1 MSEAIKS
8 KKSQSI
14 NYSIDTV
21 RAYLQQIGKI
31 PLLTLEQELILG
43 TQIRAMMTLLEK
55 KKAEEAILKR
65 QLNLTEWANLV
76 QMNSSEIN
84 KVIKI
89 GQQAKQKMIEANLR
103 LVVTVAQKYQKR
115 GLDFLDL
122 IQEGNLGLEQGV
134 EKFDPTK
141 GYKLSTYAYW
151 WIRQAITRAIA
162 QKARTVRLPV
172 HITEKINKIKK
183 TRREL
188 SQSVG
193 RDATVVEIAKKLDI
207 TSEQIQEYFS
217 VARQPVSL
225 DLRIKEE
232 GTTELSEF
240 IEDKKSISPED
251 YVNRQF
257 LQKDLSELMSG
268 LTSQEKEIILLRFG
282 FNGEKELSLAEI
294 GKRMNLSRERI
305 RQIEKKAIT
314 QLRAKRG
321 KFREYINGKI
331 SRV

>member
-134 EKFDPTK
+134 EKFENI
-141 GYKLSTYAYW
+141 L
-151 WIRQAITRAIA
+151 
-162 QKARTVRLPV
+162 
-172 HITEKINKIKK
+172 
-183 TRREL
+183 
-188 SQSVG
+188 
-193 RDATVVEIAKKLDI
+193 
-207 TSEQIQEYFS
+207 
-217 VARQPVSL
+217 VS
-225 DLRIKEE
+225 R
-232 GTTELSEF
+232 
-240 IEDKKSISPED
+240 
-251 YVNRQF
+251 
-257 LQKDLSELMSG
+257 
-268 LTSQEKEIILLRFG
+268 
-282 FNGEKELSLAEI
+282 
-294 GKRMNLSRERI
+294 
-305 RQIEKKAIT
+305 
-314 QLRAKRG
+314 
-321 KFREYINGKI
+321 
-331 SRV
+331 

>member
-1 MSEAIKS
+1 MPEAIKT
-8 KKSQSI
+8 KKSQSV
-14 NYSIDTV
+14 NYSTDTV
-21 RAYLQQIGKI
+21 RAYLQEIGKI
-31 PLLTLEQELILG
+31 PLLTQEQEFILG
-43 TQIRAMMTLLEK
+43 TQVQTMMILLERK
-55 KKAEEAILKR
+55 EDREKNLQCE
-65 QLNLTEWANLV
+65 LNISDWAGLV
-76 QMNSSEIN
+76 DKSESELN
-84 KVIKI
+84 RVIEL

-122 IQEGNLGLEQGV
+122 IQEGNLGLERGV

-141 GYKLSTYAYW
+141 GYKLSTYTYW
-151 WIRQAITRAIA
+151 WIRQGITRAIA
-162 QKARTVRLPV
+162 QKARTIRLPI

-188 SQSVG
+188 SQSLG
-193 RDATVVEIAKKLDI
+193 RDATGAEIAEKLDI
-207 TSEQIQEYFS
+207 TGEQLQEYFS

-240 IEDKKSISPED
+240 IEDVNSISPED
-251 YVNRQF
+251 YVDRQF
-257 LQKDLSELMSG
+257 LQKDLSELLSC
-268 LTSQEKEIILLRFG
+268 LTSQQKEIILLRFG
-282 FNGEKELSLAEI
+282 FNSEKELSLAEI

-321 KFREYINGKI
+321 KFHEYIN
-331 SRV
+331 V